1 MLRIDRETGE
11 ELEYEMSNAETGEP
25 EPHYQSPNRKKPFKI
40 PIQETENQSIVNS
53 SREKKIWPEFEPV
66 PTGVSFGE
74 TKPICLLLPA
84 IVYCRWLLGV
94 LALIE
99 WLLHVYAHRKNK
111 CLSNE
116 NAFFFRSPFHAITS
130 QFCAVCQNETC
141 MNVVGK
147 IQQNRMHKF
156 FKQCHYIKRV
166 VQ

>member
-99 WLLHVYAHRKNK
+99 WLLHVYAH
-111 CLSNE
+111 LLQ
-116 NAFFFRSPFHAITS
+116 I
-130 QFCAVCQNETC
+130 
-141 MNVVGK
+141 
-147 IQQNRMHKF
+147 
-156 FKQCHYIKRV
+156 
-166 VQ
+166 